1 MTMKKLLSL
10 LMAVIL
16 TVTPM
21 AVLAEAADPVSLENY
36 VQSDESLSVG
46 TKEYRMV
53 PDCIYTVFYFE
64 PTEIGN
70 YIFTASNGL
79 VALVSYNGMWVTI
92 EPTAETVTENSFEWE
107 CRSVGQSI
115 LVAVI
120 TDDATVNLSVEKEE
134 IVIVEIP
141 WTVYENKF
149 TPVPFTFEGNEDD
162 LLYVDTFD
170 KTCDI
175 AVQGADG
182 YYHLGSANGPLLYA
196 CLADFQMSLAA
207 AMEYGQLKDVI
218 YEGDTVVQK
227 INYNQALGEYLACTD
242 ETAYYPLTEDLMI
255 IFRGV
260 GKFQGWYGADGWIGG
275 NLDDAWMFACYYFE
289 QEEPAYVFGDI
300 DGDGKAGKLDYF
312 KLKTY
317 LLGKEIDYDDGML
330 SRSDIDGNGKIE
342 KVDYFKLRNYLLGK
356 WSPND

>member
-10 LMAVIL
+10 LLAVIL

-21 AVLAEAADPVSLENY
+21 AVLAEDAETSSFENY
-36 VQSDESLSVG
+36 IQADESLSVG
-46 TKEYRMV
+46 TKDYDMV
-53 PDCIYTVFYFE
+53 PGCTYTVFYFE
-64 PTEIGN
+64 PTEIGK
-70 YIFTASNGL
+70 YTFVSSNGL

-92 EPTAETVTENSFEWE
+92 EPTTDTVTESTFVWD
-107 CRSVGQSI
+107 CKSLGQSI
-115 LVAVI
+115 LVAAI
-120 TDDATVNLSVEKEE
+120 TDDSVLDLTIDREE
-134 IVIVEIP
+134 IVIIEIP
-141 WTVYENKF
+141 WTIYENKF

-170 KTCDI
+170 KTCDV
-175 AVQGADG
+175 AVPGSDG

-218 YEGDTVVQK
+218 YDGETVVQK
-227 INYNQALGEYLACTD
+227 IDFNEAFGRYLACTD
-242 ETAYYPLTEDLMI
+242 EYAYYPLTEDLMI
-255 IFRGV
+255 IFQSV
-260 GKFQGWYGADGWIGG
+260 GKYQGWYGEDGWIGG
-275 NLDDAWMFACYYFE
+275 NLEDAWMFACYYFE

-312 KLKTY
+312 KLKAY

-330 SRSDIDGNGKIE
+330 SRSDIDDNGKIE